1 MKTEKRMET
10 RKNRKR
16 SNGRKG
22 RRFPMIAAALLAF
35 SGISAGLFSFTA
47 ELTTQAGL
55 KGTEKVSTSYH
66 VPAVSSVPEI
76 PEVNVMAA
84 KEGKEDVEG
93 KTDIGTGS
101 KANYQ
106 VSMSSLKTE
115 EPTSIDLTMEQA
127 AALGIK
133 YLEDIM
139 DFDAEGV
146 NVYMSYSSG
155 TITFPRAFWS
165 GDVRFGKEVKTDE
178 DTWSFF
184 VDAVT
189 GELFMIGCTETLD
202 VDVPLGYDSSLE
214 TNYGI
219 YAEAAKELAE
229 RCNLVDGP
237 VADVKYS
244 CQGYSSNNPDI
255 TVKVEGS
262 SGRWVTMVFSRYN
275 QRFLGLSTD
284 TSDEI
289 TEKAM
294 GDFMDNAVNSEDMEG
309 AQVQFSSAQQEF

>member
-1 MKTEKRMET
+1 MLF
-10 RKNRKR
+10 R
-16 SNGRKG
+16 S
-22 RRFPMIAAALLAF
+22 MIAAALLAF

-55 KGTEKVSTSYH
+55 KGMEKVSTSYH

-165 GDVRFGKEVKTDE
+165 GDVRFGKEVKTDD

-294 GDFMDNAVNSEDMEG
+294 GDFMDNAVNSEDMEVV
-309 AQVQFSSAQQEF
+309 QEQFSSVRQEF

>member
-1 MKTEKRMET
+1 
-10 RKNRKR
+10 
-16 SNGRKG
+16 
-22 RRFPMIAAALLAF
+22 
-35 SGISAGLFSFTA
+35 
-47 ELTTQAGL
+47 
-55 KGTEKVSTSYH
+55 
-66 VPAVSSVPEI
+66 
-76 PEVNVMAA
+76 MAA

-165 GDVRFGKEVKTDE
+165 GDVRFGKEVKTDD

-294 GDFMDNAVNSEDMEG
+294 GDFMDNAVNSEDMEVV
-309 AQVQFSSAQQEF
+309 QEQFSSVRQEF

>member
-1 MKTEKRMET
+1 
-10 RKNRKR
+10 
-16 SNGRKG
+16 
-22 RRFPMIAAALLAF
+22 
-35 SGISAGLFSFTA
+35 
-47 ELTTQAGL
+47 
-55 KGTEKVSTSYH
+55 
-66 VPAVSSVPEI
+66 
-76 PEVNVMAA
+76 MAA

-106 VSMSSLKTE
+106 VSMSSLNTE

-146 NVYMSYSSG
+146 NVYMSYNSG

-165 GDVRFGKEVKTDE
+165 GDVRFGKEVKTDD

-294 GDFMDNAVNSEDMEG
+294 GDFMDNAVNSEDVEVV
-309 AQVQFSSAQQEF
+309 QEQFSSVRQEF

>member
-1 MKTEKRMET
+1 MRTEKRMET
-10 RKNRKR
+10 KKNRKR
-16 SNGRKG
+16 SKGRKG
-22 RRFPMIAAALLAF
+22 RRFPVIAAALLAF
-35 SGISAGLFSFTA
+35 SGISAGLFSLTA

-55 KGTEKVSTSYH
+55 SGTEKVSTSYH
-66 VPAVSSVPEI
+66 VPAVFSVPEI
-76 PEVNVMAA
+76 PEVNETAA
-84 KEGKEDVEG
+84 KEGKGDAES

-106 VSMSSLKTE
+106 VSMSSLNTE

-146 NVYMSYSSG
+146 NVYMIYNSG

-165 GDVRFGKEVKTDE
+165 GDVRFGAEVKTDD
-178 DTWSFF
+178 DTWSFCI
-184 VDAVT
+184 DAVT

-202 VDVPLGYDSSLE
+202 VNVPLGYDSSLE

-219 YAEAAKELAE
+219 YAEAAKKLAE

-237 VADVKYS
+237 VADVKYG
-244 CQGYSSNNPDI
+244 CQGYSSNDPDI

-262 SGRWVTMVFSRYN
+262 SGRWVGMKFSRYN

-289 TEKAM
+289 AEKAM
-294 GDFMDNAVNSEDMEG
+294 EDLENGVVHG
-309 AQVQFSSAQQEF
+309 AEEKTEMVH